1 MADNKTWSDSQSFQ
15 LHSTSK
21 TRLCFAPAAE
31 PVSAR
36 LAGVCVLSRRP
47 AGPEPFPPGPASSVW
62 ADPAETN
69 RLKQPGHSLVPSH
82 WTPLGPSLSFLVAWA
97 IARCLSGSLSG
108 QRVILAHLRLKW
120 GSLQLRDRSGPCP
133 PDQTKSLPVFSSL
146 RLIRGFMGW
155 NRSGKFQQ

>member
-1 MADNKTWSDSQSFQ
+1 MKKWRRKHFLRLKKIQNYMADNKTWSDSQSFQ

-97 IARCLSGSLSG
+97 ICKVSVWFPVWPKGDLGTPQVEVGVVTAERQKWALPSGSD
-108 QRVILAHLRLKW
+108 K
-120 GSLQLRDRSGPCP
+120 
-133 PDQTKSLPVFSSL
+133 VFTCV
-146 RLIRGFMGW
+146 
-155 NRSGKFQQ
+155 Q